1 MGGWE
6 DLGTLAPSLKPFHP
20 YVQSAML
27 LLREGGQWGEQTQ
40 TTRAGTGPGW
50 VSGSTP

>member
-6 DLGTLAPSLKPFHP
+6 DLGTLAPSLKTFHP

-27 LLREGGQWGEQTQ
+27 LFSEGRQQGEQTQ
-40 TTRAGTGPGW
+40 TTRAGTGPGG